1 MFLSKK
7 NKLFL
12 LVMLAITS
20 IGFTFYQYSFKPPVK
35 ISEKKIDFV
44 GSSTELL
51 NKIQKE
57 GNQWQDK
64 VVIISG
70 KITKLDSQGIM
81 ISPNIYCQF
90 LDSIFSKKIQ
100 LNDTISVKGRVIGYD
115 DLFEE
120 LKLDQCLI
128 Q

>member
-90 LDSIFSKKIQ
+90 LDLIFSKKIQ

>member
-7 NKLFL
+7 NKLTV
-12 LVMLAITS
+12 LVILTITF
-20 IGFTFYQYSFKPPVK
+20 IGFLSYEYSFKSPLK
-35 ISEKKIDFV
+35 ISQKKVEFI
-44 GSSTELL
+44 GSSVELI

-57 GNQWQDK
+57 GSQWHDK

-70 KITKLDSQGIM
+70 KITKLDSQGIV
-81 ISPNIYCQF
+81 ISPNIYCQVQ
-90 LDSIFSKKIQ
+90 DSLFSKNIQ
-100 LNDTISVKGRVIGYD
+100 PNDTISIKGRVIGYD

>member
-7 NKLFL
+7 NKLFV

-90 LDSIFSKKIQ
+90 LDSIFSKKI
-100 LNDTISVKGRVIGYD
+100 LLEKNVGLR
-115 DLFEE
+115 FR
-120 LKLDQCLI
+120 
-128 Q
+128 

>member
-7 NKLFL
+7 NKLTV
-12 LVMLAITS
+12 LVILTITF
-20 IGFTFYQYSFKPPVK
+20 IGFLSYEYSFKSPLK
-35 ISEKKIDFV
+35 ISQKKVEFI
-44 GSSTELL
+44 GSSVELI

-57 GNQWQDK
+57 GSQWQDK

-70 KITKLDSQGIM
+70 KITKLDSQGIV
-81 ISPNIYCQF
+81 ISPNIYCQVQ
-90 LDSIFSKKIQ
+90 DSLFSKNIQ
-100 LNDTISVKGRVIGYD
+100 PNDTISIKGRVIGYD

>member
-1 MFLSKK
+1 MILSKK
-7 NKLFL
+7 NKLFV

-64 VVIISG
+64 VVIIFG

>member
-7 NKLFL
+7 NKLFV

>member
-7 NKLFL
+7 NKLFV
-12 LVMLAITS
+12 LVILAITS

-35 ISEKKIDFV
+35 ISQKKIDFI

-70 KITKLDSQGIM
+70 KITNLDSQGIM

>member
-7 NKLFL
+7 NKLFV
-12 LVMLAITS
+12 LVILAITS

-35 ISEKKIDFV
+35 ISQKKIDFI

-70 KITKLDSQGIM
+70 KITNLDSQGII

>member
-7 NKLFL
+7 NKLTL
-12 LVMLAITS
+12 LVILTITS
-20 IGFTFYQYSFKPPVK
+20 IGFLLYKYSFKPPTK
-35 ISEKKIDFV
+35 ISQREVEFM
-44 GSSTELL
+44 GSSSELL
-51 NKIQKE
+51 NKIEKE

-70 KITKLDSQGIM
+70 KIKRLDSQAII

-90 LDSIFSKKIQ
+90 QDSIFSKDIQ
-100 LNDTISVKGRVIGYD
+100 LDESISVKGRVIGYD

>member
-7 NKLFL
+7 NKLTI
-12 LVMLAITS
+12 LVILTITF
-20 IGFTFYQYSFKPPVK
+20 IGFLSYEYSFKSPLK
-35 ISEKKIDFV
+35 ISQKKVEFI
-44 GSSTELL
+44 GSSVELI

-57 GNQWQDK
+57 GSQWHDK

-70 KITKLDSQGIM
+70 KITKLDSQGIV
-81 ISPNIYCQF
+81 ISPNIYCQVQ
-90 LDSIFSKKIQ
+90 DSLFSKNIQ
-100 LNDTISVKGRVIGYD
+100 PNDTISIKGRVIGYD

>member
-7 NKLFL
+7 NKLFV
-12 LVMLAITS
+12 LVILAITS

>member
-1 MFLSKK
+1 MNLSKK
-7 NKLFL
+7 NKLTL
-12 LVMLAITS
+12 LVVLVITS
-20 IGFTFYQYSFKPPVK
+20 IGFSLYKYSLKPPTK
-35 ISEKKIDFV
+35 ISHKKVDFV
-44 GSSTELL
+44 GSASELL

-57 GNQWQDK
+57 ATLWQDK

-70 KITKLDSQGIM
+70 KITKLDSQGMI

-90 LDSIFSKKIQ
+90 QDSLFLKTIQ
-100 LNDTISVKGRVIGYD
+100 LNDTVSIKGRVIGYD

>member
-7 NKLFL
+7 NKLTV
-12 LVMLAITS
+12 LVILTITF
-20 IGFTFYQYSFKPPVK
+20 IGFLSYEYSFKSPLK
-35 ISEKKIDFV
+35 ISQKKVEFI
-44 GSSTELL
+44 GSSVELI

-57 GNQWQDK
+57 GSQWHDK

-70 KITKLDSQGIM
+70 KITKLDSQGIV
-81 ISPNIYCQF
+81 ISPNRYCPVQ
-90 LDSIFSKKIQ
+90 DSLFSKNIQ
-100 LNDTISVKGRVIGYD
+100 PNDTISIKGRVIGYD

>member
-7 NKLFL
+7 NKLFV

-35 ISEKKIDFV
+35 ISQKKIDFV

-90 LDSIFSKKIQ
+90 LDSIFLKKIQ

>member
-7 NKLFL
+7 NKLFV

-70 KITKLDSQGIM
+70 KITKLDSQGMI

-90 LDSIFSKKIQ
+90 QDSLFLKTIQ
-100 LNDTISVKGRVIGYD
+100 LNDTVSIKGRVIGYD

>member
-7 NKLFL
+7 NKLFV

-90 LDSIFSKKIQ
+90 LGSIFSKKIQ

>member
-1 MFLSKK
+1 M
-7 NKLFL
+7 
-12 LVMLAITS
+12 
-20 IGFTFYQYSFKPPVK
+20 
-35 ISEKKIDFV
+35 
-44 GSSTELL
+44 
-51 NKIQKE
+51 
-57 GNQWQDK
+57 
-64 VVIISG
+64 IISG